1 VVEFE
6 WDENKERKNIEKH
19 GIDFDQAKSIW
30 NGSVLEIARS
40 DHYGEERVVAVGVYE
55 QVCYAVV
62 YTRRGEKLRI
72 ISARRARRRE
82 RRAYYH
88 GQIG

>member
-19 GIDFDQAKSIW
+19 GIDFDQAKNIW
-30 NGSVLEIARS
+30 NGPILEVAGSDRS
-40 DHYGEERVVAVGVYE
+40 GEERVVALGTHE
-55 QVCYAVV
+55 HICYAVV

-72 ISARRARRRE
+72 ISARRARRKE
-82 RRAYYH
+82 RAHYQS
-88 GQIG
+88 QIG